1 MMQKLTYANR
11 VERFVAY
18 VIDSMLLMLPLV
30 VLSNLGGPGSAL
42 LVVGIF
48 ASDLVYH
55 TIFTASTWQATP
67 GQRIMNMYVARL
79 DGKTLT
85 ERDALERFLAYQMPR
100 LPMYLSIASMELRA
114 VVITW
119 LVLAWFGPI
128 LWRPDRRGV
137 HDVICNTIV
146 ASGKR

>member
-11 VERFVAY
+11 VERFIAY
-18 VIDSMLLMLPLV
+18 IIDSMFLVLPVALL
-30 VLSNLGGPGSAL
+30 SELGGPESAL
-42 LVVGIF
+42 LVIGIF

-55 TIFTASTWQATP
+55 TAFTASEWQATP
-67 GQRIMNMYVARL
+67 GQRIMGMYVARL
-79 DGKTLT
+79 DGRLLS

-114 VVITW
+114 VVISW

-137 HDVICNTIV
+137 HDVLCNTIV
-146 ASGKR
+146 VNGKR